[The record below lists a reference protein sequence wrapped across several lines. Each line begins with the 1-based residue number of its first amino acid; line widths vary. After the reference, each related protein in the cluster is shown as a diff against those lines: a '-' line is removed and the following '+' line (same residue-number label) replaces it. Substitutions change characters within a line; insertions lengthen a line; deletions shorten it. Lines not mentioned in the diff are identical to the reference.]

1 MKSSLSSALLKV
13 VCVTIWL
20 LPFSLAAQQARVS
33 VEPPANIVAHP
44 GSLVTEQLKI
54 AVHPGFHVNSD
65 KPKDEYVIPLKL
77 TWLNGPLTIESITY
91 PKPEE
96 IKVGTEML
104 TVFTGDFS
112 IQSRFTVPQQAQ
124 PGSSVMTGKL
134 RYQAC
139 NNQMCLRPATVEV
152 HVPVVIQ

>member
-1 MKSSLSSALLKV
+1 MS
-13 VCVTIWL
+13 CL
-20 LPFSLAAQQARVS
+20 LPFSLTAQQARVS
-33 VEPPANIVAHP
+33 VEPPAEIVAHP
-44 GSLVTEQLKI
+44 GSVLTEPLKI
-54 AVHPGFHVNSD
+54 DVQPGFHVNSD

-77 TWLNGPLTIESITY
+77 TWLSGPLTIESVTY

-96 IKVGTEML
+96 IKVGTESL
-104 TVFTGDFS
+104 TVFTGNFS